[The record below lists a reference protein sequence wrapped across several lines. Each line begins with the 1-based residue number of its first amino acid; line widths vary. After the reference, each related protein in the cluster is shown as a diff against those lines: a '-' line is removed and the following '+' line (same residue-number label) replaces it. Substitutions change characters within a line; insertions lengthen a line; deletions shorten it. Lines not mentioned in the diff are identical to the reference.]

1 MRTSR
6 RCLEILFGVLVV
18 SPPVLASPDEVT
30 LESKASLFPTTTLF
44 VWLEPLLDE
53 DPFVTDDVVTV
64 MEGATRDP
72 VLEEVADNPSSA
84 EADAMPN
91 QLMNVSLLPIDNF

>member
-1 MRTSR
+1 M
-6 RCLEILFGVLVV
+6 VV
-18 SPPVLASPDEVT
+18 ASPDEVT
-30 LESKASLFPTTTLF
+30 LESKASLLPTTTF
-44 VWLEPLLDE
+44 VVWLEPLFDE

-72 VLEEVADNPSSA
+72 VLEEVADNPTSA

-91 QLMNVSLLPIDNF
+91 QFLDICLVPIDKFCKFS